1 MPVENSRSS
10 CEGSTPEKKQGSQD
24 ETTSIPTD
32 QAASSS
38 AHDAKSGSS
47 ESTTPEGKPQDA
59 GEREAHRKKK
69 EEEDAVRSD
78 EMMMLHWFTF
88 GS

>member
-1 MPVENSRSS
+1 MPVENSRSL

-24 ETTSIPTD
+24 ETTSIPMD

-47 ESTTPEGKPQDA
+47 ESTMPKGKPQDA
-59 GEREAHRKKK
+59 DEREAHRKKK
-69 EEEDAVRSD
+69 EEDAVRSD